1 LRQVWGRAQSL
12 LAAGLN
18 PNPAGLPDIRRE
30 GGRTGQTTTDDS
42 TSDFKTTTQK
52 PLPLNTS
59 PDRRPSRPSPAG
71 GVIFLL
77 SGIRVMGLGP
87 SGNAMAEMV
96 VAAPAPGSLK
106 TANLIE
112 GAGDGFGCLTSP
124 DKAHAPMG
132 KGVRRFF
139 CDVHRKAKNGEGYRI
154 TFTTDGVTFRHVDSF
169 TDIPATAGDIVF
181 VDAIPLQHTD
191 GLVELLRRGVEVYYL
206 RRLTL
211 QKRKREEHRFPKT
224 AKGDIK
230 TLMMIDPRWFRKVSE
245 DFLIMRKMI
254 SVYRA
259 LLKTHQQLEN
269 KRKSV
274 SEDER
279 NILKTAIRALEK
291 QMNEMAKKIAEEAG
305 RRYPAYNK
313 LVKELGIDENT
324 TAMEALAEILTYL
337 DPSKSFRKTSN
348 LLGLFKP
355 IHGRKKIYDG
365 RLRRALQRLT
375 ASTNNILSLRLTARL
390 EKEILAKIW
399 RTYRQETQ
407 GRLAIAAQG

>member
-1 LRQVWGRAQSL
+1 
-12 LAAGLN
+12 
-18 PNPAGLPDIRRE
+18 
-30 GGRTGQTTTDDS
+30 
-42 TSDFKTTTQK
+42 
-52 PLPLNTS
+52 
-59 PDRRPSRPSPAG
+59 
-71 GVIFLL
+71 
-77 SGIRVMGLGP
+77 MGLGP
-87 SGNAMAEMV
+87 PGKAMTEV

-112 GAGDGFGCLTSP
+112 GAGDGFGCLPSS

-279 NILKTAIRALEK
+279 NILKPAIRALEK

-375 ASTNNILSLRLTARL
+375 ASTNNILSLRLTARM

-407 GRLAIAAQG
+407 GRLAIPAQG